1 MGIIAWFKK
10 LFAPTRPIKSIDEI
24 AEEAKREKEKQDFE
38 NAAKEAEAIMEE
50 VESEVIEEEKVEEK
64 AEESTNEEAKSIV
77 EEEPSNVDETESNME
92 EEKEEEPASEPVYR
106 VWTAEDK
113 EKFAALLRPIVRVFN
128 KERKNE
134 YSDYTAIPEEEL
146 KSFKVYGN
154 IVDEGKLLIFKF
166 TQSDSYNN
174 KIQDFV
180 LNVITTEFINA
191 VAECKELPEDMKLDL
206 EVEDG
211 KIKIRENLN
220 K

>member
-38 NAAKEAEAIMEE
+38 NAAKEVESIMEE

-64 AEESTNEEAKSIV
+64 AEESTNEEAESIV

-92 EEKEEEPASEPVYR
+92 EEKKEEPAAEPIYR
-106 VWTAEDK
+106 VWTSEDK

>member
-1 MGIIAWFKK
+1 MGIIAWLKK

-24 AEEAKREKEKQDFE
+24 TEEAKKEKEKQDFE

-50 VESEVIEEEKVEEK
+50 VESEVIEESNDEENIVK
-64 AEESTNEEAKSIV
+64 ESEPIETV
-77 EEEPSNVDETESNME
+77 EEEATHVDETEPDME
-92 EEKEEEPASEPVYR
+92 EEKKEEPIAEPVYR

-113 EKFAALLRPIVRVFN
+113 EIFASLLRPIVRVFN
-128 KERKNE
+128 KERKSE
-134 YSDYTAIPEEEL
+134 YSDYTAIPEDEL

-166 TQSDSYNN
+166 TQSDAYNN

-180 LNVITTEFINA
+180 LNVITDEFINA
-191 VAECKELPEDMKLDL
+191 VSECKELPEDMKLDL